1 MTAGRD
7 IWHAGVVVNLLGQ
20 VCGYRRKYVAIMV
33 GSTSNEGLP
42 VYLTANNASY
52 FVIFYPCLGESRSRN
67 TLRHFSFSPS
77 CPASQFCSLTAYN
90 SKTVPSRPKT
100 TIEH

>member
-20 VCGYRRKYVAIMV
+20 VCGYRRKYVAIMID
-33 GSTSNEGLP
+33 STSNEGLP

-52 FVIFYPCLGESRSRN
+52 FAIFLSAPRRKPSRN